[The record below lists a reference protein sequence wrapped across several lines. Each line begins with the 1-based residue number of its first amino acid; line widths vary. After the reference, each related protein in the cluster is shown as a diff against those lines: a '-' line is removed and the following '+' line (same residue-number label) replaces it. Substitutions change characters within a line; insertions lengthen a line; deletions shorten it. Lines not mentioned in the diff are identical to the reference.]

1 MRLSLPV
8 PAAGRRILEQLVGRR
23 RRRLRSFVDESG
35 GGVAIFMAVAAVPL
49 FAIMGI
55 ATDTARAYIVKSRLS
70 SALDAASLA
79 GGQNFFADHRDDD
92 IRMFFATNFPPNY
105 LGATVDGPHISA
117 DVANEKVSVSA
128 TASVPAT
135 FMRLL
140 GFEEVGVAAAA
151 EVTRKM
157 QALDVVLS
165 IDISGSMNDP
175 APGGGRRID
184 AAKAAAYELIDIL
197 FGADSSKDLLSIGLV
212 PWSSKVNVMI
222 QGKPYVAGATTSIA
236 VPSFHNPENGF
247 AAQNRLWFANNSP
260 VPLLTQPPSNW
271 EGCVFSRYIHNGT
284 NADDGDIRYGA
295 YAGGGAS
302 WPGWQPIF
310 PGTNAKWGGEPVS
323 GYADCELA
331 VSGEECAACPNVG
344 ITPLQHAKAAIRT
357 AVGGLT
363 ATGNTNIPD
372 GLGWA
377 WRVLKPEPPFTEA
390 VKDPPYVRD
399 QAIVLL
405 TDGENCGASGDGY
418 KRVFG
423 SCSGGR
429 AGMNARLRLLAANV
443 KADNVIVYVVQFA
456 NEGTAL
462 QTLLKGVASGPT
474 APYYH
479 YAPSAAEL
487 KKVFR
492 EIANHLSEL
501 RLSK

>member
-1 MRLSLPV
+1 MPCLQT
-8 PAAGRRILEQLVGRR
+8 AAA
-23 RRRLRSFVDESG
+23 RLRGFAADRA

-49 FAIMGI
+49 LAIMGI

-70 SALDAASLA
+70 SAVDAASLA
-79 GGQNFFADHRDDD
+79 GGQNFFAAHRDDD
-92 IRMFFATNFPPNY
+92 IRMFFATNFPPGY
-105 LGATVDGPHISA
+105 LGARIDGPHISA

-128 TASVPAT
+128 TATVPTT

-140 GFEEVGVAAAA
+140 GFEDVGVAAAA

-165 IDISGSMNDP
+165 IDVSGSMNDA

-197 FGADSSKDLLSIGLV
+197 FGADTSKDLLSIGLV

-222 QGKPYVAGATTSIA
+222 QGKAYVPSGTTSIT
-236 VPSFHNPENGF
+236 VPTFKNPENGF
-247 AAQNRLWFANNSP
+247 ANQSKLWFANNSP
-260 VPLLTQPPSNW
+260 VPLLTQPPADW
-271 EGCVFSRYIHNGT
+271 DGCVFARYVHNAT
-284 NADDGDIRYGA
+284 NADDGDIRYGPF
-295 YAGGGAS
+295 AGGGVS

-310 PGTNAKWGGEPVS
+310 PGTHAKWGGEPVAGSTDCTLAIS
-323 GYADCELA
+323 GQ
-331 VSGEECAACPNVG
+331 ECAACPNVG
-344 ITPLQHAKAAIRT
+344 ITPLQHSKAAIRT
-357 AVGGLT
+357 AVGALN
-363 ATGNTNIPD
+363 ATGNTNIPA

-377 WRVLKPEPPFTEA
+377 WRVLKPEPPFTAA

-405 TDGENCGASGDGY
+405 TDGENCGSSGDAY

-423 SCSGGR
+423 TCSGGR
-429 AGMNARLRLLAANV
+429 AKMDARLRLLADNV
-443 KADNVIVYVVQFA
+443 KADGVIIYVVQFA
-456 NEGTAL
+456 NAGTAL
-462 QTLLKGVASGPT
+462 QTLLKDVASGPT

-479 YAPSAAEL
+479 YAPSASEL